1 MTHIVQLKNYGKGGN
16 IIVFFLIDK
25 LKLKLNKK
33 YINHDVL
40 LRWKEVRDA
49 VMEAKNPETLI
60 VGSSHG
66 ACGIQCSIID
76 SNGLNLCF
84 DSIDLYLSD
93 IMGEYFINKFNSIK
107 RVIVTYSLFSNSYEV
122 EKIPSTRYT
131 LDGLDIFFGIDARR
145 VKSKK
150 DYSILSSI
158 MYYKKI
164 YIDNIKEQNIYREK
178 NGDQKELLSPA
189 PQASNETVANHIK
202 HYLRNN
208 SQNQYLEKLIKF
220 CSDRNIEV
228 YVIITPVREDYKLEV
243 IKVCGKEELFKDV
256 ISICHKNSNAHL
268 LSYFFSEK
276 FVQEDFRDS
285 DHLNIKGAK
294 KLSNIIKKDIYLVS

>member
-1 MTHIVQLKNYGKGGN
+1 M
-16 IIVFFLIDK
+16 FFLMDK

-33 YINHDVL
+33 YINHDVM
-40 LRWKEVRDA
+40 LRWKEVSDA
-49 VMEAKNPETLI
+49 VAEAKNPETLI
-60 VGSSHG
+60 IGSSHG
-66 ACGIQCSIID
+66 ACGIICSIID

-93 IMGEYFINKFNSIK
+93 IMGEYFIRKFNSIK
-107 RVIVTYSLFSNSYEV
+107 RLVVTYSLFSNGYEV

-131 LDGLDIFFGIDARR
+131 LDGLDVFLGIDARR
-145 VKSKK
+145 IKSRK
-150 DYSILSSI
+150 DNSILSSI
-158 MYYKKI
+158 RYYKKQ
-164 YIDNIKEQNIYREK
+164 YIDNITDKNIYREK
-178 NGDQKELLSPA
+178 NGDQKELLTPA
-189 PQASNETVANHIK
+189 PQASKETVENHIK

-220 CSDRNIEV
+220 CSDRNIDV

-243 IKVCGKEELFKDV
+243 IKACGKDELFKDV
-256 ISICHKNSNAHL
+256 INVCQSYGKAHL

-276 FVQEDFRDS
+276 FVSGDFRDS

-294 KLSNIIKKDIYLVS
+294 KLSNIIKNDIFLVS